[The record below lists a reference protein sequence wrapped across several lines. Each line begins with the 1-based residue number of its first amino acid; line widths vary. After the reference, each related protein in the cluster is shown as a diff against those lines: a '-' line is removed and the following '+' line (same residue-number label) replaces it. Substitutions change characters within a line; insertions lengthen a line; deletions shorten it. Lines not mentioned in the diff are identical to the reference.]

1 MKMKNIFLTVFLFIS
16 HSVNSQTLDIINPEQ
31 NVGLSTWNIVNDDVM
46 GGISKSYLS
55 VNDKNNLIFNGY
67 LSLENNGG
75 FASSRLSFNRETLAG
90 VKAFRLKIKGD
101 GNTYKLRLNQF
112 NRRASYSSNFKSS
125 KNKWTEVEITL
136 DDFEPTWRGY
146 SYSNYPEID
155 IEKVNS
161 LGIQISD
168 KQEGDFILEIKY
180 IKAIY

>member
-1 MKMKNIFLTVFLFIS
+1 MIKKGVYAAS
-16 HSVNSQTLDIINPEQ
+16 
-31 NVGLSTWNIVNDDVM
+31 
-46 GGISKSYLS
+46 LS
-55 VNDKNNLIFNGY
+55 VINKDYTLNVKSTIAHAESLIRSGLHGVFFFGSTGQSQLISISEKKELIARVANN
-67 LSLENNGG
+67 
-75 FASSRLSFNRETLAG
+75 
-90 VKAFRLKIKGD
+90 
-101 GNTYKLRLNQF
+101 KLRNQF

-168 KQEGDFILEIKY
+168 KQEGEFILEIKY